1 MPVIFKAAM
10 ASTPLPAENFPPSP
24 ISAPPAGAD
33 NYVIGDEIAQGG
45 MGSILE
51 AMDTKLLR
59 TVAAKVM
66 SLDAENNPAIRERF
80 LREAQVLATLEHPNI
95 VPIHDVI
102 WEGGE
107 PLFYTMKLVKGRN
120 LQAILDDLRDGKPDT
135 LREHT
140 LDRLLIIFLK
150 VCDAMAF
157 AHSKDV
163 LHRDLKPA
171 NVMVGEFGEVLVM
184 DWGLAK
190 RRTGAPAEDDPAE
203 DVATSTPAF
212 KGDVTLHGAVLGT
225 PHYMSPEQAQGG
237 MRTLDQRSDVY
248 SLGAMLYAILLLRRP
263 VEGKTVAEVLQKV
276 INSNLV
282 SPLALQAD
290 PGFKPLP
297 HIRGGRVPT
306 ALSAVAMRALNYEPE
321 RRYPSVTA
329 LSADIEAYQS
339 GRATQA
345 ENASPLRQIW
355 LLMRRHRTGTAAIAA
370 LLLLSFV
377 FVLKVM
383 AGERAARAAETV
395 ALHERDNASHALAL
409 SNISLAEAAYHERDS
424 GPMRTA
430 LDMVPETLRNTD
442 WHYLNAR
449 TDTSVATL
457 DASYGKGCGIAAHPT
472 RPGVFAVA
480 MTTRQI
486 VMVEGRTGK
495 VLSRIPIT
503 AEKNKDNIWY
513 RALDFSA
520 DGKRLVV
527 GGFMSKN
534 IAIYDADTGAVLTQW
549 EFSMPNRAKFSA
561 DGSQVMLIGH
571 VLRLALFD
579 AHTGQERWHAE
590 HEYRQGTFLPS
601 GHIFASSRYNF
612 HVLDIATGKIL
623 REYPPLAAEASQI
636 VLAPDGASVFIGC
649 HDGVV
654 RRMRLDDGAILFE
667 QRLSGHVAHLHI
679 AVSTD
684 GRQVV
689 GAASLA
695 NHARRVRVWNTDTG
709 MVLQNLMGG
718 TSKIEGVAFHP
729 LTGEIL
735 ISGAQTKIWAPA
747 ASLPSKW
754 NLPNGTRFSSVFWSE
769 DLFAPSSHPFLL
781 NPDGTSQPSPTGL
794 KIPNL
799 IWGASSI
806 QGDWVAVGTNG
817 GTEALVSVFHKS
829 ASGFDPTCTV
839 TTETIIS
846 WLRFSPDARYVVSLD
861 ANISITTIESATGR
875 ILPPCETKDFKQ
887 FRDIGW
893 LTPERL
899 VGVGFTDHS
908 QRGSSDFIVVW
919 DVTTGRMIQRIPGTC
934 AMERLAVSADLS
946 VFAEGGD
953 DKHIRIRDAKTL
965 AIIHEFRAHDGPITA
980 LVFHPSRPIL
990 ASGSSDASVRF
1001 WDTRHGTL
1009 IQEIRASA
1017 HEPDALHFSPS
1028 GSRFSSCD
1036 TAGTARIWEL
1046 QFPKDSK

>member
-1 MPVIFKAAM
+1 M
-10 ASTPLPAENFPPSP
+10 ASTPLPAESFPSVP

-66 SLDAENNPAIRERF
+66 SLDAENNPVIRERF
-80 LREAQVLATLEHPNI
+80 LREAHVLATLEHPNI
-95 VPIHDVI
+95 VPIHDVV
-102 WEGGE
+102 WEDGE

-120 LQAILDDLRDGKPDT
+120 LQAILDDLRDGKADT

-150 VCDAMAF
+150 VCDAVAF
-157 AHSKDV
+157 AHSKGV

-190 RRTGAPAEDDPAE
+190 LRTGVPTDEHPIDDM
-203 DVATSTPAF
+203 STGQPSLQ
-212 KGDVTLHGAVLGT
+212 GEVTLHGTVLGT
-225 PHYMSPEQAQGG
+225 PHYMSPEQALGAMQN
-237 MRTLDQRSDVY
+237 LDERSDVY

-282 SPLALQAD
+282 SPWALQAV
-290 PGFKPLP
+290 PGSKPLP
-297 HIRGGRVPT
+297 HIRDGRVPT

-321 RRYPSVTA
+321 RRYASVTT

-355 LLMRRHRTGTAAIAA
+355 LLMRRHRTGAAAIAA
-370 LLLLSFV
+370 LLLLSFF
-377 FVLKVM
+377 FVLQVM
-383 AGERAARAAETV
+383 AEERAARAAEAI
-395 ALHERDNASHALAL
+395 ALHERDKASQALAL

-430 LDMVPETLRNTD
+430 LDMVPESLRNTD
-442 WHYLNAR
+442 WHYLSAR
-449 TDTSVATL
+449 TDTSLATL

-486 VMVEGRTGK
+486 VMVEGQTGK
-495 VLSRIPIT
+495 VLSRFPIT
-503 AEKNKDNIWY
+503 SEKKRNNIWY
-513 RALDFSA
+513 RALDFSP
-520 DGKRLVV
+520 DGKRLIV

-534 IAIYDADTGAVLTQW
+534 VAIYDAETGTVLTQW

-571 VLRLALFD
+571 ELRLALFD
-579 AHTGQERWHAE
+579 ARTGQEIWHAAD
-590 HEYRQGTFLPS
+590 EYRHGTFLVS
-601 GHIFASSRYNF
+601 GHFFASSRYNF
-612 HVLDIATGKIL
+612 HVLDIATGKII
-623 REYPPLAAEASQI
+623 REYPRLAAEASQI
-636 VLAPDGASVFIGC
+636 VLAPDGASVFIAC
-649 HDGVV
+649 RDGVV
-654 RRMRLDDGAILFE
+654 RRMRLDDGEILFE
-667 QRLSGHVAHLHI
+667 QRLSGHVANLHI
-679 AVSTD
+679 AVSSD
-684 GRQVV
+684 GRRVV

-695 NHARRVRVWNTDTG
+695 NHARRVRVWDADTG

-729 LTGEIL
+729 LTDDIL
-735 ISGAQTKIWAPA
+735 ISGAQTKMWAPA
-747 ASLPSKW
+747 VSPPSKW
-754 NLPNGTRFSSVFWSE
+754 NLSNGTSFGSVFWSE
-769 DLFAPSSHPFLL
+769 DLFAPSSHPFILH
-781 NPDGTSQPSPTGL
+781 PDGTSQPSSTGL

-806 QGDWVAVGTNG
+806 QGDWVAVGTTG

-829 ASGFDPTCTV
+829 ASAFDPTCTV

-846 WLRFSPDARYVVSLD
+846 WLRFSPDARYLVSLD
-861 ANISITTIESATGR
+861 PNTVITTIEAATGR
-875 ILPPCETKDFKQ
+875 LLPPCETKDFKQ

-893 LTPERL
+893 LTPEHL

-953 DKHIRIRDAKTL
+953 DKHIRIRDARTL

-990 ASGSSDASVRF
+990 ASGSSDTSVRF
-1001 WDTRHGTL
+1001 WDPRHGTL
-1009 IQEIRASA
+1009 IQEIRASS

-1036 TAGTARIWEL
+1036 TSGIVRIWDLKLLENL
-1046 QFPKDSK
+1046 K